1 MQKTASTI
9 VIAFLAGI
17 IVAGGTAYIVSSL
30 HRDGVTQPSRQLAQ
44 VQTPAVPVAPPPAA
58 QEVNSAAAPA
68 QPMQQPAHQQQS
80 AVAKPAPE
88 KTTVARSRKPH
99 PGVERRSAPQPEAS
113 ADEASAA
120 PQPAEP
126 ETPQNVPDET
136 DIASNQPGG
145 SQPAATGPSH
155 PPEPD
160 HALNPPPGTQTAP
173 PPPRNPQTIT
183 LPAGTQLPVRVNET
197 ISTDTNYSGDA
208 FTATLEKP
216 VVMNGFVIADRGA
229 RVTGKVV
236 QAEKAGRV
244 KGVAALQLALTQ
256 LHTTD
261 GQTVNIVT
269 TPWDKRGASS
279 KKGDT
284 AKVAGGAALG
294 AIIGAIAGGG
304 RGAAI
309 GAGAGGAA
317 GTGVVLTQRGK
328 SATVP
333 SETRLI
339 FTLDNPVTITERL

>member
-1 MQKTASTI
+1 MQKSASTI

-17 IVAGGTAYIVSSL
+17 IVAGGTAYVVSSL
-30 HRDGVTQPSRQLAQ
+30 HQNRVPPSQQLAQ
-44 VQTPAVPVAPPPAA
+44 VQPAAAPAA
-58 QEVNSAAAPA
+58 QPPTAQAVNPVPTAAPA
-68 QPMQQPAHQQQS
+68 QPTVS
-80 AVAKPAPE
+80 KPAPE
-88 KTTVARSRKPH
+88 KAAVTRSRKPH
-99 PGVERRSAPQPEAS
+99 PGVERRNQPQPEAN

-120 PQPAEP
+120 SQPTQP
-126 ETPQNVPDET
+126 EAAQSVAD
-136 DIASNQPGG
+136 DADAASNQQG
-145 SQPAATGPSH
+145 ATQQGPTRQSNT
-155 PPEPD
+155 PEPD

-173 PPPRNPQTIT
+173 APPRDPQTIT

-197 ISTDTNYSGDA
+197 ISTDTNYSGDT

-216 VVMNGFVIADRGA
+216 VVMNGFVIAERGA

-236 QAEKAGRV
+236 QADKAGRV

-279 KKGDT
+279 KKRDT
-284 AKVAGGAALG
+284 AEMVGGAALG

-304 RGAAI
+304 KGAAI
-309 GAGAGGAA
+309 GAGTGGAA
-317 GTGVVLTQRGK
+317 GTGVVLTQRGNA
-328 SATVP
+328 ATIP

-339 FTLDNPVTITERL
+339 FTLENPVTITERL